1 MKNNIFWL
9 SLLFII
15 KSISS
20 QIDDMDNEE
29 AMLKKSKVL
38 ACIAI
43 TKARMAK
50 DVVSVILFNI

>member
-1 MKNNIFWL
+1 MKMNIF
-9 SLLFII
+9 LLTLFFTI
-15 KSISS
+15 KLISC
-20 QIDDMDNEE
+20 QLDNMDDEE

-50 DVVSVILFNI
+50 DVVCFIFKF